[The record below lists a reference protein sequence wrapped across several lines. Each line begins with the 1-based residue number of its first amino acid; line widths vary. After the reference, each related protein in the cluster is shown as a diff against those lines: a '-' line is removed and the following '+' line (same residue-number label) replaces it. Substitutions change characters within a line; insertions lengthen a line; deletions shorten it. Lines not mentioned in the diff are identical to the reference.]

1 MSRSNIGAIVP
12 VKTFSRAKS
21 RLHLTTE
28 KTELICKMMLD
39 SVLRTLSLSNAIEK
53 IILVSKDEQAL
64 SLGKKYDVV
73 EIYDSAELGVNDAV
87 KLGNDYLSENG
98 FKTSVVFPQDIPFMQ
113 AEDVDTL
120 LGMNQ
125 GANSVLVV
133 PSRKFDGTNA
143 LLRMPP
149 KIMETHYDED
159 SYRIHLTTAEKKG
172 LTPAL
177 VLIRRIMLDLDD
189 QDDLKFILSYTDSE
203 ISKSISSILNNN

>member
-12 VKTFSRAKS
+12 VKTFSKAKS
-21 RLHLTTE
+21 RLNLPTE
-28 KTELICKMMLD
+28 QTELICKIMLD
-39 SVLRTLSLSNAIEK
+39 SVLRTLSSSNAIEK

-64 SLGKKYDVV
+64 SLGKKFNAV

-87 KLGNDYLSENG
+87 KLGNEYLSENG
-98 FKTSVVFPQDIPFMQ
+98 FETSIVFPQDIPFMQ
-113 AEDVDTL
+113 VEDVDTL

-125 GANSVLVV
+125 GPNSVLVV

-172 LTPAL
+172 LTPVL

-189 QDDLKFILSYTDSE
+189 QDDLKFILSDTNSE

>member
-21 RLHLTTE
+21 RLHLTNE
-28 KTELICKMMLD
+28 QTELVCKIMLD
-39 SVLRTLSLSNAIEK
+39 SVLRTLSLSSAIDK
-53 IILVSKDEQAL
+53 IILVSKDEHAL
-64 SLGKKYDVV
+64 SIGKKFNAI
-73 EIYDSAELGVNDAV
+73 EIYDSAELGVNNAV
-87 KLGNDYLSENG
+87 RLGDEYLSEHG
-98 FKTSVVFPQDIPFMQ
+98 FETSIVFPQDIPFMQ
-113 AEDVDTL
+113 SEDIDTL
-120 LGMNQ
+120 LSMNQ
-125 GANSVLVV
+125 GSNSVLVV

-159 SYRIHLTTAEKKG
+159 SYKIHLTTAEKKG

-189 QDDLKFILSYTDSE
+189 QDDLNFILSNVDSK
-203 ISKSISSILNNN
+203 ISKSISSVLNNQ

>member
-21 RLHLTTE
+21 RLHLPTE
-28 KTELICKMMLD
+28 QTELICKIMLD
-39 SVLRTLSLSNAIEK
+39 SVLRTLSLSSTIEK

-64 SLGKKYDVV
+64 SLGKKFNAV

-87 KLGNDYLSENG
+87 KLGNDYLYENG
-98 FKTSVVFPQDIPFMQ
+98 FESSVVFPQDIPFMQ

-125 GANSVLVV
+125 GPNSVLVV

-143 LLRMPP
+143 LLRMPL

-172 LTPAL
+172 FTPVL

-189 QDDLKFILSYTDSE
+189 QDDLKFILSNTDSE